1 MKTFL
6 FFDVETTGFPDNW
19 AEPITNVGNWPEIVQ
34 IGWQKTDESGFVLKS
49 AELIIKPNGYIIPQK
64 STDIHGITTAHAL
77 EVGVNWTTA
86 AALFASEFSP
96 VAVGGQKEQV
106 TLVAHNMSFDK
117 RVVGSRLY
125 SLGGIAASIWL
136 AEFNSLPE
144 ICTMKASTNYCALP
158 NKEVKGKVK
167 GGYKYP
173 QLKELYFKIFG
184 VYPENQHSAGGDVEA
199 TRKAFFKLVERGII
213 KLEKPK
219 PLTLF

>member
-19 AEPITNVGNWPEIVQ
+19 AEPITNVSNWPEIVQ

-49 AELIIKPNGYIIPQK
+49 AELIIKPNGYIIPKK

-125 SLGGIAASIWL
+125 SLGGIAASVWL

-144 ICTMKASTNYCALP
+144 ICTMKESTSYCALP
-158 NKEVKGKVK
+158 NIGKYR
-167 GGYKYP
+167 GAYKYP
-173 QLKELYFKIFG
+173 KLEELYFKLFG
-184 VYPENQHSAGGDVEA
+184 VQPENKHSAGGDVEA
-199 TRKAFFKLVERGII
+199 TRKAFFKLLERGII